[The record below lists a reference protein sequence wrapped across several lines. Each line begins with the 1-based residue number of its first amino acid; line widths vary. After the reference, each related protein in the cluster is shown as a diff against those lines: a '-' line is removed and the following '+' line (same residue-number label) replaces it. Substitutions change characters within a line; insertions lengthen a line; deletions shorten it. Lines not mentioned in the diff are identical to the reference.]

1 MTRRLDD
8 GQRRPR
14 GGVLKAVLG
23 LCALLLLL
31 VAALLARPQWALAYL
46 PTATSGMPA
55 VAWLAANATPLVAL
69 ASAAVALLCLL
80 ALHRA
85 GRAAAPPVEPA
96 VPGGLT
102 EMERLRRQIAPLATG
117 DLAIQL
123 PDQEGAF
130 GEVTGTLN
138 LLLGGVSDLARAAD
152 EVAVQLLALGQDLR
166 AGADRLQAEGA
177 RGELVATD
185 LAEQARQA
193 VASTRALAER
203 IKGAE
208 LSAGKN
214 SRRAPA
220 EAAAGAAAQP
230 SVAAGVAGIVE
241 VVADLA
247 EQAHVLAVEIRIEGA
262 SGTAQGALQA
272 IGDELQRLAERAA
285 AAVRRIEPLA
295 EAVGPAPGDGAAGD
309 RLGVSTRQAAGLT
322 AAAASLADQLA
333 ALPEAA
339 TRLQDVSS
347 RVERASDDMLAA
359 VDSFAELAR
368 RLRRASGRFRV
379 SS

>member
-1 MTRRLDD
+1 M
-8 GQRRPR
+8 
-14 GGVLKAVLG
+14 
-23 LCALLLLL
+23 
-31 VAALLARPQWALAYL
+31 
-46 PTATSGMPA
+46 
-55 VAWLAANATPLVAL
+55 
-69 ASAAVALLCLL
+69 
-80 ALHRA
+80 
-85 GRAAAPPVEPA
+85 
-96 VPGGLT
+96 
-102 EMERLRRQIAPLATG
+102 
-117 DLAIQL
+117 
-123 PDQEGAF
+123 
-130 GEVTGTLN
+130 TGTLN

-220 EAAAGAAAQP
+220 EAAAGAEAQP

>member
-1 MTRRLDD
+1 
-8 GQRRPR
+8 
-14 GGVLKAVLG
+14 VLKAVLG

-220 EAAAGAAAQP
+220 EAAAGAEAQP